1 MRAGIKCIFL
11 QNTSIPPKAFINDTM
26 PLISIITA
34 IHNGLA
40 FNQIFYE
47 SLKKYTV
54 NPFELIIIDNDST
67 DGSREYFLSAG
78 AQVIHNKGN
87 YSYPYCQNQGIA
99 ASKGS
104 YLAFLNNDLVLSP
117 NWDAILVE
125 AAQRNGAD
133 IISASGIE
141 NLGNFRDTQAID
153 RKWKRTKNPLM
164 LLGFGKSNL
173 LRMHRWMYGGWEHF
187 CQRRLERWGYE
198 VVEGI
203 VGNNILMTRR
213 GLEVIGP
220 WDRRIQTADFDLF
233 MRTKKRA
240 QEVGDI
246 KPCQIA
252 LGAFIHH
259 YSRMTSKYAVKPKP
273 FTDAA
278 ELLDIN
284 IKWSEEERDALH
296 PDNSTIRKKYYAGK

>member
-1 MRAGIKCIFL
+1 MLVLNVYFCKIR
-11 QNTSIPPKAFINDTM
+11 QSRPKRFINDNM

-47 SLKKYTV
+47 SLQKYTV
-54 NPFELIIIDNDST
+54 NSYELIIIDNDST
-67 DGSREYFLSAG
+67 DGSREYFTSVG
-78 AQVIHNKGN
+78 ARVIHNKGN
-87 YSYPYCQNQGIA
+87 YSYPFCQNQGIEA
-99 ASKGS
+99 AKGS

-117 NWDAILVE
+117 NWDAILIE
-125 AAQRNGAD
+125 AATRSGAD
-133 IISASGIE
+133 VISASGIE
-141 NLGNFRDTQAID
+141 NLGNFHDTQAID

-164 LLGFGKSNL
+164 LLGFAKRNL
-173 LRMHRWMYGGWEHF
+173 LRMHRFMYGNWERF
-187 CQRRLERWGYE
+187 CQRRFERWGYE

-213 GLEVIGP
+213 GLQILGP

-233 MRTKKRA
+233 MRTKKRSL
-240 QEVGDI
+240 EVGDI
-246 KPCQIA
+246 RPCQIA

-278 ELLDIN
+278 ELVDIN
-284 IKWSEEERDALH
+284 TKWEEAERDALH
-296 PDNSTIRKKYYAGK
+296 PDNSTIRKK